1 MKLHQAAQQKHK
13 TGVKNKVTRQVQI
26 VKPDATEEE
35 VDAIMR
41 SKGNSDQLCK
51 DRLLAGRVND
61 QIKTTLQKVD
71 GKCQDVLTLESSV
84 VVFFDFALL
93 TEQQGELLEQIEFQ
107 VKQAGDHV
115 EEANMDAVHHAIER
129 QKSVQKKQWQ
139 VSAMSRCMEDGHDPW
154 HCICIGVSH
163 TPFFFS

>member
-1 MKLHQAAQQKHK
+1 ML
-13 TGVKNKVTRQVQI
+13 I
-26 VKPDATEEE
+26 
-35 VDAIMR
+35 
-41 SKGNSDQLCK
+41 
-51 DRLLAGRVND
+51 
-61 QIKTTLQKVD
+61 
-71 GKCQDVLTLESSV
+71 LESSV
-84 VVFFDFALL
+84 AEWHQLVLDFALL

-115 EEANMDAVHHAIER
+115 EEANMDAVHRAIER

-139 VSAMSRCMEDGHDPW
+139 VSAMSCCMEDGHDPW